1 MNDYETIGSDVLVIG
16 GGGAG
21 ERAALE
27 AKRQGA
33 EVTIVSKG
41 KLGESGCTS
50 RAVSE
55 LSAYS
60 AAFGHSDPRDKPYF
74 HFRDTVDQGTGLA
87 NQRLVRILAEEA
99 PERLVELEEMG
110 ARFKKKDNKFEQL
123 LADASSFARACN
135 YGADTGRE
143 IASALEKEILG
154 SRIRTVENVIIT
166 RLLAFEGTV
175 VGAAGLK
182 LDTGESLVFKAK
194 STVLAA
200 GGAGQVYS
208 INAQPPDLTGDGFAL
223 AYRVGAEL
231 VNMEFIQIGPA
242 LVHPIKGYLL
252 VTSFWKLNPRLYNKN
267 GEEFLAK
274 YLPSSLSLKEL
285 FTAKQFA
292 FPFMFGYP
300 AMYLDIA
307 MHTEIKEGRGTEYGG
322 IYLDVSHNSPEKI
335 KNTVPVS
342 YQWLKG
348 RGIDITRE
356 PIEIAPVVQCFIG
369 GVSFNEKAETTIPG
383 LFACG
388 EVAGGAHGAARP
400 GGNLLAIS
408 QVFGFIAGREAAER
422 ALPIEKI
429 RVDDNQIEEERKR
442 ISRWLEKKKGED
454 PEEIIQRIRKIM
466 WKNVSVVRN
475 EDGLTSTLKELK
487 SIKKD
492 AIPQI
497 RVSEKKN
504 LVKAIVAENMVEVAA
519 LVTYASLLRNESRG
533 THYREDFPA
542 TSNPR
547 WLKTIHLRLE
557 KGKTRVFLRDPV
569 VIRDFY
575 VSQEEEVA

>member
-1 MNDYETIGSDVLVIG
+1 MNDYEIIETDVLVIG

-21 ERAALE
+21 QRVALE
-27 AKRQGA
+27 ASRQGA
-33 EVTIVSKG
+33 EVIIVNKG
-41 KLGESGCTS
+41 KLGESGCTT

-60 AAFGHSDPRDKPYF
+60 AAFGHGDPRDKPYF
-74 HFRDTVDQGTGLA
+74 HFRDTVNQGMGLA
-87 NQRLVRILAEEA
+87 NQKLVRILAEEA
-99 PERLVELEEMG
+99 PTRLVELEEMG

-143 IASALEKEILG
+143 ITSALKKEILKSG
-154 SRIRTVENVIIT
+154 IRVVEEVMIT
-166 RLLAFEGTV
+166 RLITFKGTV
-175 VGAAGLK
+175 VGAAGIK
-182 LDTGESLVFKAK
+182 PDTGEFVLFKAK

-200 GGAGQVYS
+200 GGAGQIYS
-208 INAQPPDLTGDGFAL
+208 LNAQPPDLTGDGFAL
-223 AYRVGAEL
+223 AYRVGADL

-252 VTSFWKLNPRLYNKN
+252 VTSFWKLNPRLYNKD
-267 GEEFLAK
+267 GQEFLAK
-274 YLPSSLSLKEL
+274 YLPSSLSLEEL
-285 FTAKQFA
+285 FVAKRFA

-307 MHTEIKEGRGTEYGG
+307 VHTEIKEGRGTAYGG
-322 IYLDVSHNSPEKI
+322 VYLDVSHNSPEKI
-335 KNTVPVS
+335 RNTVPVS

-348 RGIDITRE
+348 RGIDITKE

-369 GVSFNEKAETTIPG
+369 GVKFNEKAEATIPG
-383 LFACG
+383 LFVCG

-408 QVFGFIAGREAAER
+408 QVFGFIAGREAAKR

-429 RVDDNQIEEERKR
+429 KVDDNQIQEEKKR
-442 ISRWLEKKKGED
+442 ISRWLEKKKGKD
-454 PEEIIQRIRKIM
+454 PQEIIGRVRKTM

-475 EDGLTSTLKELK
+475 EDGLTSTLKELR

-492 AIPQI
+492 TLPQI
-497 RVSEKKN
+497 GVSEKKD
-504 LVKAIVAENMVEVAA
+504 LAKAIVAENMVEVAH

-557 KGKTRVFLRDPV
+557 RGEVRPFLRDPV
-569 VIRDFY
+569 VLRDFY
-575 VSQEEEVA
+575 ISPEEQI

>member
-1 MNDYETIGSDVLVIG
+1 MNDYEIIETDVLVIG

-21 ERAALE
+21 ERAAL
-27 AKRQGA
+27 
-33 EVTIVSKG
+33 ISKG
-41 KLGESGCTS
+41 KLGESGCTT

-74 HFRDTVDQGTGLA
+74 HFRDTVDQGMGLA
-87 NQRLVRILAEEA
+87 NQRLVRILAEDA
-99 PERLVELEEMG
+99 PRRLVELEEMG
-110 ARFKKKDNKFEQL
+110 ARFKKRGDKFEQL
-123 LADASSFARACN
+123 LADASSLPRACN

-143 IASALEKEILG
+143 IASALKKEILK
-154 SRIRTVENVIIT
+154 SQIRVVENVMIA
-166 RLLAFEGTV
+166 RLLTFGETV
-175 VGAAGLK
+175 VGAAGIK
-182 LDTGESLVFKAK
+182 LDTGEFVVFKAK

-200 GGAGQVYS
+200 GGAGQIYS
-208 INAQPPDLTGDGFAL
+208 LNAQSSDLTGDGFAL
-223 AYRVGAEL
+223 AYRAGAEL

-267 GEEFLAK
+267 GEEFLTK
-274 YLPSSLSLKEL
+274 YLPSSLSLEEL

-307 MHTEIKEGRGTEYGG
+307 MHAEIKEGRGTEHGG
-322 IYLDVSHNSPEKI
+322 VYLDVSHNSPEKI

-348 RGIDITRE
+348 RGIDITKE

-369 GVSFNEKAETTIPG
+369 GIKFNEKAETTIPG

-408 QVFGFIAGREAAER
+408 QVFGFIAGREAAKR

-429 RVDDNQIEEERKR
+429 KVDDNQIQEERKR
-442 ISRWLEKKKGED
+442 IFRWLEKKKGED

-466 WKNVSVVRN
+466 WRNVSVVRN
-475 EDGLTSTLKELK
+475 EDGLESTLKELE

-492 AIPQI
+492 TLPHIG
-497 RVSEKKN
+497 VFEKKD
-504 LVKAIVAENMVEVAA
+504 LAKAIVAENMVEVAH

-533 THYREDFPA
+533 TLYREDFPF
-542 TSNPR
+542 TRNPG
-547 WLKTIHLRLE
+547 WLKIIHLRLE
-557 KGKTRVFLRDPV
+557 KDKTKVFLKDPV
-569 VIRDFY
+569 ILTDFY
-575 VSQEEEVA
+575 TREEEEIS